1 MEFEAVE
8 EANDILS
15 NGILVET
22 SKGLVCMSLSDALSS
37 NLNLSVEDLQ
47 NVATQLLLQQNKS
60 EIQKI
65 CSTVTCDVIGDSDGF
80 TSESSDVSGIIN
92 NSEAVVAVQIPEKS
106 ITLTNY
112 VNINNTKSKFVSDP
126 KLIVLS
132 TDPENLSSTVSDS
145 DTNSI
150 ILKPEVHKKN
160 PVIKK
165 DGDTNIESVQDGT
178 HKVPAKKRGGWP
190 KGRKRKPELL
200 HLPPKAPATGYNL
213 FLNDQRMLLKDSN
226 LPFHEKTKL
235 IGNKWSS
242 LSLEEKRPYLEKA
255 EEEKRRYREE
265 FRQYRQSGAYQLYL
279 ANKRRKRAKYNVLS
293 ESDMDATDDID
304 DEDNEELY
312 CRTCDQWFHN
322 LHNKREH
329 LLGRQHQQSIAGA
342 ISKELNSDYETDVP
356 GATSS
361 LSFSTS
367 LDESSLDAMP
377 SSNSGTQVP
386 NQNQVSQSVTESMN
400 NLFAAVNLREAE
412 IKSLQLR
419 LQETREQHT
428 ALYKQLCSLRETE
441 SKLKKQFALLKEQ
454 EKDMELKVFHLWQ
467 VPSWF
472 IITDLNE
479 TTEEYSID

>member
-1 MEFEAVE
+1 
-8 EANDILS
+8 
-15 NGILVET
+15 
-22 SKGLVCMSLSDALSS
+22 MSLNDALSS

-47 NVATQLLLQQNKS
+47 NVATQLLLQQNKA

-92 NSEAVVAVQIPEKS
+92 NSETLLAVQIPENS

-112 VNINNTKSKFVSDP
+112 VNTNNTKSKCVSDP
-126 KLIVLS
+126 KLAVLS

-150 ILKPEVHKKN
+150 ILKPEVHKRS
-160 PVIKK
+160 PITKK
-165 DGDTNIESVQDGT
+165 DNDTSTETTQDGT

-242 LSLEEKRPYLEKA
+242 LSLDEKRPYLEKA

-265 FRQYRQSGAYQLYL
+265 FKQYRQSGAYQLYL

-304 DEDNEELY
+304 
-312 CRTCDQWFHN
+312 
-322 LHNKREH
+322 
-329 LLGRQHQQSIAGA
+329 
-342 ISKELNSDYETDVP
+342 
-356 GATSS
+356 
-361 LSFSTS
+361 
-367 LDESSLDAMP
+367 
-377 SSNSGTQVP
+377 
-386 NQNQVSQSVTESMN
+386 VSV
-400 NLFAAVNLREAE
+400 
-412 IKSLQLR
+412 
-419 LQETREQHT
+419 
-428 ALYKQLCSLRETE
+428 
-441 SKLKKQFALLKEQ
+441 
-454 EKDMELKVFHLWQ
+454 
-467 VPSWF
+467 
-472 IITDLNE
+472 
-479 TTEEYSID
+479 

>member
-1 MEFEAVE
+1 MEFETVE

-22 SKGLVCMSLSDALSS
+22 SKGLVCMSLNDALSS

-47 NVATQLLLQQNKS
+47 NVATQLLLQQNKT

-92 NSEAVVAVQIPEKS
+92 NSETLLAVQIPENS

-112 VNINNTKSKFVSDP
+112 VNTNNTKSKCVSDP
-126 KLIVLS
+126 KLAVLS

-150 ILKPEVHKKN
+150 ILKPEVHKRS
-160 PVIKK
+160 PITKK
-165 DGDTNIESVQDGT
+165 DNDTSTETTQDGT

-242 LSLEEKRPYLEKA
+242 LSLDEKRPYLEKA

-265 FRQYRQSGAYQLYL
+265 FKQYRQSGAYQLYL

-312 CRTCDQWFHN
+312 CRTCDQCFHN

-329 LLGRQHQQSIAGA
+329 LLSRQHQQSIAGA
-342 ISKELNSDYETDVP
+342 ISKELNSDYETDVA
-356 GATSS
+356 GVTSS

-377 SSNSGTQVP
+377 SGSSGAKAP
-386 NQNQVSQSVTESMN
+386 NQNHTSQTVVESMN
-400 NLFAAVNLREAE
+400 NLFSAVMVRETE

-419 LQETREQHT
+419 LQETSEQHT
-428 ALYKQLCSLRETE
+428 ALYKQLCSLKETE

-479 TTEEYSID
+479 TTEEYNID